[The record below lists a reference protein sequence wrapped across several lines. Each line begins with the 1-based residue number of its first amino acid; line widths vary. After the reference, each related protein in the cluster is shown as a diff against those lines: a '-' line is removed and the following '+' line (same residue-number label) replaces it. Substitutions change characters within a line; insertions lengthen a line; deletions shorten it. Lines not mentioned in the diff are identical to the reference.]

1 MPVTRYYPIDHAEGP
16 FVRVAVIT
24 DVHGN
29 LEALRAVLAHIEQGG
44 VDEIVVAG
52 DTVNILPHSKAC
64 WDLTRSLGC
73 PVLRGNHE
81 LYVYTYDT
89 PEADPVWVEERFQGL
104 AWVRGQFSAD
114 DLLAMRQL
122 PVTYNLPDLLITH
135 ASPRSVF
142 DGVSEDT
149 PVETLREMFTQTSV
163 QSPTFIVR
171 GHNHGWLERGWDG
184 RTLLTVASCGL
195 PLSGRLEAQYALL
208 TFREGRWE
216 YEEQFVP
223 YDRDAAL
230 AMMDAHYMKMMG
242 PLGQVFKRELAT
254 GKDHLSPF
262 FVQNLTAIAQKE
274 VTLAAAVERFL
285 ARSGS
290 SD

>member
-1 MPVTRYYPIDHAEGP
+1 M
-16 FVRVAVIT
+16 RVAVIA

-29 LEALRAVLAHIEQGG
+29 FEALRAVLAHIEQGG

-52 DTVNILPHSKAC
+52 DTVNISPHSKAC
-64 WDLTRSLGC
+64 WDLTQALGC

-81 LYVYTYDT
+81 LYIYTYDT
-89 PEADPVWVEERFQGL
+89 PEADPTWAEERFKGL

-114 DLLAMRQL
+114 DLKAMRRL
-122 PVTYNLPDLLITH
+122 PLTYALPDLLVTH
-135 ASPRSVF
+135 ASARSVF
-142 DGVSEDT
+142 DSVDEGT
-149 PVETLREMFTQTSV
+149 PAQTLRELFAGTSAA
-163 QSPTFIVR
+163 FIVR
-171 GHNHGWLERGWDG
+171 GHNHGWLERAWDG

-195 PLSGRLEAQYALL
+195 PLRGRLEAQYALL
-208 TFREGRWE
+208 TREGSAEKGRWH
-216 YEEQFVP
+216 YEKQFVP

-230 AMMDAHYMKMMG
+230 TAMDAHYMEMMG

-254 GKDHLSPF
+254 GKNHTLPF
-262 FVQNLTAIAQKE
+262 LRQYLPAINRGE
-274 VTLAAAVERFL
+274 VTLRAAVERFL